1 MIDPNANRLPWEH
14 LPQHQAAVA
23 VERIGQALPRIFT
36 DRTVLR
42 GPYMEDFDVFA
53 DMVISDRGR
62 YIAGPLTREGAWD
75 DFIQLTASWILRG
88 CGLWTVE
95 DQEDKTVLGFV
106 LLGHET
112 GDPEPELGF
121 LFTEDAEGKGYA
133 FEAAEKARNNA
144 WNAMSFDT
152 LVSYIDPDN
161 ERAIKL
167 AERLGAERDPSGDHA
182 GTHCYRY
189 IRPDAPKVP
198 HI

>member
-1 MIDPNANRLPWEH
+1 M
-14 LPQHQAAVA
+14 
-23 VERIGQALPRIFT
+23 
-36 DRTVLR
+36 R

-121 LFTEDAEGKGYA
+121 LFTEEAEGKGYA

-144 WNAMSFDT
+144 WNALSFDT

-167 AERLGAERDPSGDHA
+167 ALRLGAVRDPSGDHE

-189 IRPDAPKVP
+189 PRPDAPQVP